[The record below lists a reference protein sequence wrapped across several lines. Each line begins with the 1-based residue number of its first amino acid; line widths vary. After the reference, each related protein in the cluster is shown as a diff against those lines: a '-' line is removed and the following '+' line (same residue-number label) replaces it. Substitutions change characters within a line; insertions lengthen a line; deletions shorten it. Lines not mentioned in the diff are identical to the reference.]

1 MLSPR
6 PFAAPIRFL
15 PHPPGP
21 IRIPTLAA
29 TTSLYFSMCVH
40 RRLTP
45 DVDIVFVEFA
55 INDQPGPLNARSME
69 RLVRKLLR

>member
-1 MLSPR
+1 MLSPLCSTHTF
-6 PFAAPIRFL
+6 PA
-15 PHPPGP
+15 HPPGP
-21 IRIPTLAA
+21 ILIPPLAA